1 MFICKCNKFCFTFIQ
16 MCFVASQLFL
26 QIPIHCLFLSR
37 RLSKTNPKAIP
48 GLNSSATWI
57 VRYYG
62 QSYRMPSESLK
73 IYQVEFDLNLNFDT
87 QKMFGLILLALQN
100 FFSSSETQNNYDKE
114 CPVSLNNYTVVYMLF
129 FSTLLILK
137 LGHNYKYSPLH
148 KF

>member
-1 MFICKCNKFCFTFIQ
+1 MVVEMHAEKLNVIHFTNISVSHFYQSNINVMFICKCNKFCFTFIQ

-37 RLSKTNPKAIP
+37 RLSKTNPTTIP
-48 GLNSSATWI
+48 GLNWSATWI

-87 QKMFGLILLALQN
+87 QKMFGLILLAL
-100 FFSSSETQNNYDKE
+100 
-114 CPVSLNNYTVVYMLF
+114 
-129 FSTLLILK
+129 
-137 LGHNYKYSPLH
+137 
-148 KF
+148 